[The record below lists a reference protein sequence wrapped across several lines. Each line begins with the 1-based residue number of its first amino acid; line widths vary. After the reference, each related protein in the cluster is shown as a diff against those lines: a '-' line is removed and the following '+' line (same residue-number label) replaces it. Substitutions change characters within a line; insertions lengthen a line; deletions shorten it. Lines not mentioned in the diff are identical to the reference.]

1 MSKIDQ
7 EIIEFYKNKPEIP
20 NMKISKKE
28 MKKLLK
34 EKEDRLNKIYAII
47 SWKKLKK
54 LFNK

>member
-54 LFNK
+54 VI